1 MKILYFDCFS
11 GISGDMTL
19 AALLDLEPNN
29 YESLIKQLNTLNVEG
44 WQLKTERR
52 DKNGISSNYI
62 KVITDDAEDDHHSHG
77 SHGHSHSH
85 DDHGHSH
92 THDDEHSHGHSHEH
106 HSHDDDHGH
115 SHDDHSHD
123 THSHGHSHGHDHSH
137 EHRNLPMILGIIDNS
152 ELTDGAKH
160 LAGNIFKRL
169 AKAEAK
175 IHGKGIEDVNF
186 HEVGA
191 VDSIIDIIGS
201 AILLDSI
208 ITKHKIERIC
218 CSVVNDGHG
227 FTFCQHGKIPVP
239 APATA
244 EIFADAYPRI
254 ISRQIDIPKELVTPT
269 GAAII
274 SEIAQSSGLMPELK
288 IIKTGYGAGTRD
300 LAIPNVLRVIL
311 GESDSSQKKN

>member
-1 MKILYFDCFS
+1 MKTLYFDCFS

-19 AALLDLEPNN
+19 AALLDLEPDN
-29 YESLIKQLNTLNVEG
+29 YDILINQLHTLDVDG
-44 WQLKTERR
+44 WQLKAERR
-52 DKNGISSNYI
+52 DKNGINANYI
-62 KVITDDAEDDHHSHG
+62 KVIIDEAEDNHHSG
-77 SHGHSHSH
+77 SHGHSHSQ
-85 DDHGHSH
+85 
-92 THDDEHSHGHSHEH
+92 EH
-106 HSHDDDHGH
+106 HSHDDEHGH
-115 SHDDHSHD
+115 SHDEHSHD
-123 THSHGHSHGHDHSH
+123 THSHGHTHGHDHSH
-137 EHRNLPMILGIIDNS
+137 AHRNLPMILGIIDNS
-152 ELTDGAKH
+152 GLTHGAKH

-175 IHGKGIEDVNF
+175 IHGKGIDDVNF

-201 AILLDSI
+201 AILLDAI
-208 ITKHKIERIC
+208 ITKYKIERIC
-218 CSVVNDGHG
+218 CSVVNDGYG

-288 IIKTGYGAGTRD
+288 IMKTGYGAGTRD
-300 LAIPNVLRVIL
+300 LAIPNVLRIIL
-311 GESDSSQKKN
+311 GESEDSQKKN